1 MDKILLGCSSC
12 LLGKEV
18 RYDGGHKYDSWV
30 VDTLGAFADYF
41 DLCPEHQCGMPI
53 PREALN
59 LKGSKD
65 DYRMLS
71 NKTAHDFTDQML
83 NWCAPRIEELRKL
96 PLCGYILKSKSPSWV
111 SSPIYIQNRY
121 QPVQINNCTIANN
134 NVPGYLC
141 RILAGADLRN
151 VIFHNPG
158 SGSELGLMNY
168 LSVNTTAYPV
178 SISNSLFRSAT
189 VPSSRPELLTLTDNI
204 MSADPM
210 FLGTV
215 DTSLGINQPEYYQLS
230 ALSPCIDSGTPDT
243 EGLNLPPMDLAGNY
257 RIANGRID
265 MGVYEYASEPWVSTD
280 DPEVPPLPEGFKVSA
295 YPNPLLNT
303 SRAAGV
309 FLEFTLPK
317 KPEVPPVIEIFNIRG
332 QKVKTI
338 RLTESYNS
346 LVSRAGL
353 SHDVKQSGEFYSTVW
368 NGRDDDNRPL
378 ASGTYIVK
386 AITDRMAATTK
397 ITIIK

>member
-1 MDKILLGCSSC
+1 
-12 LLGKEV
+12 
-18 RYDGGHKYDSWV
+18 
-30 VDTLGAFADYF
+30 
-41 DLCPEHQCGMPI
+41 
-53 PREALN
+53 
-59 LKGSKD
+59 
-65 DYRMLS
+65 
-71 NKTAHDFTDQML
+71 
-83 NWCAPRIEELRKL
+83 
-96 PLCGYILKSKSPSWV
+96 
-111 SSPIYIQNRY
+111 
-121 QPVQINNCTIANN
+121 
-134 NVPGYLC
+134 
-141 RILAGADLRN
+141 
-151 VIFHNPG
+151 

-368 NGRDDDNRPL
+368 NGRDDNNRPL